1 MMRNKS
7 VRFHSASAWSLGLIV
22 AIAVVCLSAQPARS
36 EDDPRKAQPRPP
48 QVAEELTEEE
58 YYELLRLLADTMDQV
73 ERNYVKEVSR
83 RELVEAAIEG
93 VISKLDQYSNYI
105 PPEDLDRFRSGVE
118 NEFGGIGIQVAIQ
131 NGWLT
136 ITSPI
141 VGTPAYRA
149 GLMAGDVIIKIEGES
164 TKGITLDEAVK
175 KLKGKVGTSV
185 TFTVRHPHADDE
197 EAKEETVKVKRE
209 IVRVD
214 SVLGDTRLDDDSWNW
229 YLDEE
234 KKIAYIRLTSFS
246 RRTAED
252 LRTAMR
258 KLESSSMRGLV
269 LDLRFNPGGLL
280 SSAVEVADMFVSEGV
295 IVSTK
300 GRNTPEKPRRAHK
313 TGTYEGFPMAVLVN
327 RYSASASEIVSA
339 CLQDHERAIVV
350 GERSWGKGSVQNI
363 INMESGRSALKLT
376 TASYHRPSGL
386 NIHRFDGA
394 SESDV
399 WGVQPSE
406 GFRVRLTD
414 DEMGDLLD
422 YRRKR
427 DVVRGAEDETESDFV
442 DKQLKKAVRY
452 VLGELGETSDDPR
465 EAEPRPPRV

>member
-1 MMRNKS
+1 MTLKLRKLRLVLRSDWCVSLLLLMLLALTAGLAKADDDYRND
-7 VRFHSASAWSLGLIV
+7 
-22 AIAVVCLSAQPARS
+22 
-36 EDDPRKAQPRPP
+36 EPRPP
-48 QVAEELTEEE
+48 KPVEELTEEE
-58 YYELLRLLADTMDQV
+58 YYELLRLLADTLDQV

-149 GLMAGDVIIKIEGES
+149 GLLAGDVIIKIEGVS

-175 KLKGKVGTSV
+175 KLKGKVGTEV
-185 TFTVRHPHADDE
+185 TFTVRHAHNNE
-197 EAKEETVKVKRE
+197 EETVHVKRE
-209 IVRVD
+209 LVRVD
-214 SVLGDTRLDDDSWNW
+214 SVLGDVRTGDDSWNW
-229 YLDEE
+229 FLDEE
-234 KKIAYIRLTSFS
+234 KKIGYIRLTSFS
-246 RRTAED
+246 RRTTED
-252 LRTAMR
+252 LRQAL
-258 KLESSSMRGLV
+258 KELETSGMRGLV

-280 SSAVEVADMFVSEGV
+280 SSAVEVSDLFVKEGV

-300 GRNTPEKPRRAHK
+300 GRNLDERPRRATK

-339 CLQDHERAIVV
+339 CLQDHKRAVII
-350 GERSWGKGSVQNI
+350 GERTWGKGSVQNI
-363 INMESGRSALKLT
+363 INLEEGRSALKLT
-376 TASYHRPSGL
+376 TASYHRPSGA

-394 SESDV
+394 TESDV
-399 WGVQPSE
+399 WGVQPNS
-406 GFRVRLTD
+406 GYRVRLTD
-414 DEMGDLLD
+414 DEVTELLD
-422 YRRKR
+422 YRRQR
-427 DVVRGAEDETESDFV
+427 DIVRPDHDVPETSFV
-442 DKQLKKAVRY
+442 DKQLKKAVDY
-452 VLGELGETSDDPR
+452 VLAELGEPLTDEDPR
-465 EAEPRPPRV
+465 QATPRPPKP

>member
-22 AIAVVCLSAQPARS
+22 AIAVVCISAKPARS

-452 VLGELGETSDDPR
+452 VLSELRETSDDPR

>member
-1 MMRNKS
+1 MLRNLKRIHLPGTLLL
-7 VRFHSASAWSLGLIV
+7 V
-22 AIAVVCLSAQPARS
+22 IAVALAGANIALA
-36 EDDPRKAQPRPP
+36 DDSYRDDEPSPP
-48 QVAEELTEEE
+48 QPTEQLTEQE

-131 NGWLT
+131 DGWLT

-175 KLKGKVGTSV
+175 KLKGKVGTEV
-185 TFTVRHPHADDE
+185 TFTVRHPHNNE
-197 EAKEETVKVKRE
+197 EKTVHVKRE

-214 SVLGDTRLDDDSWNW
+214 SVLGDTRNEDDSWNW

-234 KKIAYIRLTSFS
+234 KKIGYIRLTSFS
-246 RRTAED
+246 RHTADD
-252 LRTAMR
+252 LRDAL
-258 KLESSSMRGLV
+258 KELESSGMRALI

-280 SSAVEVADMFVSEGV
+280 SSAVEVADMFVDEGV

-313 TGTYEGFPMAVLVN
+313 TGTYKGFPMAVLVN
-327 RYSASASEIVSA
+327 RYSASASEIVA
-339 CLQDHERAIVV
+339 AALQDHKRAIVV
-350 GERSWGKGSVQNI
+350 GERTWGKGSVQNI
-363 INMESGRSALKLT
+363 INLEEGRSALKLT
-376 TASYHRPSGL
+376 TASYHRPSGQ

-394 SESDV
+394 TEADV
-399 WGVQPSE
+399 WGVQPSK
-406 GFRVRLTD
+406 GFRVRLS
-414 DEMGDLLD
+414 DEEMSGLLE
-422 YRRKR
+422 YRRER
-427 DVVRGAEDETESDFV
+427 DVVRPDHDVPETSFV
-442 DKQLKKAVRY
+442 DNQLQTALDY
-452 VLGELGETSDDPR
+452 ILSELGEKPEKADDPR
-465 EAEPRPPRV
+465 QAPVRPPRP

>member
-1 MMRNKS
+1 MTLKLRKLRVVLWSDWCVSLLLLMVLALTTGLAKADNDYRND
-7 VRFHSASAWSLGLIV
+7 
-22 AIAVVCLSAQPARS
+22 
-36 EDDPRKAQPRPP
+36 EPRPP
-48 QVAEELTEEE
+48 KPVEELTEEE
-58 YYELLRLLADTMDQV
+58 YYELLRLLADTLDQV

-149 GLMAGDVIIKIEGES
+149 GLLAGDVIIKIEGVS

-175 KLKGKVGTSV
+175 KLKGKVGTEV
-185 TFTVRHPHADDE
+185 TFTVRHAHNNE
-197 EAKEETVKVKRE
+197 EETVHVKRE
-209 IVRVD
+209 LVRVD
-214 SVLGDTRLDDDSWNW
+214 SVLGDVRTGDDSWNW
-229 YLDEE
+229 FLDEE
-234 KKIAYIRLTSFS
+234 KKIGYIRLTSFS
-246 RRTAED
+246 RRTTED
-252 LRTAMR
+252 LRQAL
-258 KLESSSMRGLV
+258 KELETSGMRGLV

-280 SSAVEVADMFVSEGV
+280 SSAVEVSDLFVKEGV

-300 GRNTPEKPRRAHK
+300 GRNTDERPRRATK

-339 CLQDHERAIVV
+339 CLQDHKRAVII
-350 GERSWGKGSVQNI
+350 GERTWGKGSVQNI
-363 INMESGRSALKLT
+363 INLEAGRSALKLT
-376 TASYHRPSGL
+376 TASYHRPSGA

-394 SESDV
+394 TDSDV
-399 WGVQPSE
+399 WGVQPNS
-406 GFRVRLTD
+406 GYRVRLTD
-414 DEMGDLLD
+414 DEVTDLLD
-422 YRRKR
+422 YRRQR
-427 DVVRGAEDETESDFV
+427 DIVRPDHDVPETSFV
-442 DKQLKKAVRY
+442 DTQ
-452 VLGELGETSDDPR
+452 
-465 EAEPRPPRV
+465 